1 MIIVK
6 ETNNFDDFSEFDSFE
21 FDDNDAFVI
30 FDINEKDYSWLET
43 ENFIDTIKE
52 IIENRVQLQ
61 KYDLVKK
68 IMEKLQENNENSFY
82 INMLLTNNIS
92 SEFKYKLISDE
103 KDINKIIKIVSCLSV
118 EETNQFLINDN
129 RALQVVEIKGI
140 NSFLTNKIPVNILD
154 SDIVFSQLLN
164 EKSLT
169 RLRCNINKIEQHNN
183 TNILERKLKKY
194 YNQILK
200 CILTNQYDDMKE
212 MFSYYNNDAKVVA
225 KNIFFNYLF
234 EDSMENVLINLNE
247 MFRYQ
252 SNEKNLF
259 MSKSN
264 LDFYKKVLSID
275 NLDAKEIVNM
285 IYTFSTLN
293 ITSMF
298 YDDIRLLK
306 DDSYKKI
313 VHNLYK
319 PNEKNINSELSNK
332 FGIDVYEL
340 NGEDF
345 NMMIRVTSDI
355 NPTTLHKFDC
365 YSLIGSKNISHF
377 HYASYDEDL
386 IFGFCNLN
394 YQNISGVLEKDSM
407 TKQED
412 GSKSMYV
419 NRIMTSKEI
428 IEGDESYSE
437 INIQN
442 NIAQNE
448 KEFNTIKPDFIVA
461 YDEITESISKAAKKY
476 SVPIVIINSKKYI
489 NQITSTFE
497 SPHQY
502 DREQDLTK
510 MKQQINMLVDAMANG
525 QLDEY
530 GQPLI
535 NQSNNIKYTRSH
547 TRGFIKIWVLGV
559 IIIFIFIMITILF
572 NV

>member
-52 IIENRVQLQ
+52 INENRVQHQ

-319 PNEKNINSELSNK
+319 PNEKNINSE
-332 FGIDVYEL
+332 
-340 NGEDF
+340 
-345 NMMIRVTSDI
+345 
-355 NPTTLHKFDC
+355 
-365 YSLIGSKNISHF
+365 
-377 HYASYDEDL
+377 
-386 IFGFCNLN
+386 
-394 YQNISGVLEKDSM
+394 
-407 TKQED
+407 
-412 GSKSMYV
+412 
-419 NRIMTSKEI
+419 
-428 IEGDESYSE
+428 
-437 INIQN
+437 
-442 NIAQNE
+442 
-448 KEFNTIKPDFIVA
+448 
-461 YDEITESISKAAKKY
+461 
-476 SVPIVIINSKKYI
+476 
-489 NQITSTFE
+489 
-497 SPHQY
+497 
-502 DREQDLTK
+502 
-510 MKQQINMLVDAMANG
+510 
-525 QLDEY
+525 
-530 GQPLI
+530 
-535 NQSNNIKYTRSH
+535 
-547 TRGFIKIWVLGV
+547 
-559 IIIFIFIMITILF
+559 
-572 NV
+572 